1 MPMKTPLLVCLGA
14 AVCLF
19 GCGKS
24 GDSTG
29 QQQTNAS
36 GNPLT
41 APVDYLGALGQGKQY
56 AEKTVDTVSIN
67 RGIQMFEVSEG
78 RYPKDLN
85 ELVQKGYFP
94 RIPEAPYG
102 TKIVYD
108 PTNGVV
114 KVVRVPTPPPQ
125 Q

>member
-1 MPMKTPLLVCLGA
+1 MKTPLLVCLGVLA
-14 AVCLF
+14 LVA

-24 GDSTG
+24 GSSTA
-29 QQQTNAS
+29 QQETNAS

-78 RYPKDLN
+78 RFPKDLN

-102 TKIVYD
+102 TRLVYD
-108 PTNGVV
+108 ATNGVV
-114 KVVRVPTPPPQ
+114 KNGPGADSAWQ
-125 Q
+125 